1 MSDIKIKIRDLCKS
15 FGSKHVLQ
23 GIDLDVLNGQSVAI
37 IGASGTGKSV
47 LLKCILGLI
56 KPDSGSAMVEGIEN
70 VGASRR
76 TREDVLRKFGMLFQG
91 GALFDSLPVWENIM
105 FRYRQNNAMNAAE
118 LRQIAKE
125 TLADVLLEER

>member
-1 MSDIKIKIRDLCKS
+1 MTDTQIQIRDLKKS
-15 FGSKHVLQ
+15 FGSKHVLK
-23 GIDLDVLNGQSVAI
+23 GISLDVPKGQSVAI

-56 KPDSGSAMVEGIEN
+56 KPDSGSAMVEDIET

-105 FRYRQNNAMNAAE
+105 FRYRQKNS
-118 LRQIAKE
+118 
-125 TLADVLLEER
+125 